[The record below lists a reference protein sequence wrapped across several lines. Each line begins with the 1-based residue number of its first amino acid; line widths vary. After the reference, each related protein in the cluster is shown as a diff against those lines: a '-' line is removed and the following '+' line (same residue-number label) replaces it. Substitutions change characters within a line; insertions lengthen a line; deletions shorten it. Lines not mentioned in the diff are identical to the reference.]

1 MKIIKTEIEDLL
13 ILKPKV
19 FYDDRGYFFESFN
32 QQEFN
37 KETGLNILFVQD
49 NQSYSTE
56 GVIRGLHYQ
65 IPPFE
70 QAKLVRV
77 ISGKVLD
84 IAIDIRKNS
93 PTYGKYISVELSGE
107 NNLQLFIPAGFA
119 HGFVTLSET
128 AIFSYKCSN
137 FYSKEHEGG
146 IRFNDSKLNIDWQI
160 ASNEMIVSDKDK
172 LLPEFEKHILFN

>member
-1 MKIIKTEIEDLL
+1 M